1 MTCFGKKKIRCNIQ
15 VIQLLESFGWLIQ
28 ATPSYLSQLQWIFG
42 YIKIINQYLQRY
54 RQDLVLCVT
63 LITNQQL
70 PTFPVFPFST
80 NHRLLQP
87 LVFAL
92 FFNKNPASN
101 KEHQIY
107 FINNYEIYILANTN
121 FKTQIDAPLVQ
132 YCNANQELLPPIL
145 R

>member
-1 MTCFGKKKIRCNIQ
+1 
-15 VIQLLESFGWLIQ
+15 
-28 ATPSYLSQLQWIFG
+28 
-42 YIKIINQYLQRY
+42 
-54 RQDLVLCVT
+54 VLCVT

-70 PTFPVFPFST
+70 PTFPVFPLST

-107 FINNYEIYILANTN
+107 FKVIFANTN

-132 YCNANQELLPPIL
+132 YCNAN
-145 R
+145 